1 MKVVVMMG
9 KLSKKVPSESESV
22 VVDRKMRKW
31 GDSLTFKKNSCKTR
45 VVLSI
50 LFITCI
56 FLLKCIF
63 LILCIFF
70 KDLNKSTVTDYTFLQ
85 SE

>member
-9 KLSKKVPSESESV
+9 KLSKKVPSESESF

-31 GDSLTFKKNSCKTR
+31 GDSLTFKKNSCTR

-50 LFITCI
+50 LFITC
-56 FLLKCIF
+56 
-63 LILCIFF
+63 
-70 KDLNKSTVTDYTFLQ
+70 TFY
-85 SE
+85 